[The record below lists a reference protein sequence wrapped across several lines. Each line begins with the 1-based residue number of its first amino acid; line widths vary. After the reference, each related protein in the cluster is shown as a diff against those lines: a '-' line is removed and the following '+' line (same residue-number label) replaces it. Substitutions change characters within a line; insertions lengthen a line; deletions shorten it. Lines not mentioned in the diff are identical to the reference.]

1 MKISR
6 PEVLNIRCLNWKT
19 AIIVFMKNAAWLEDD
34 KKVVSEFPCLLG
46 RPVPEELRG
55 HKLVAVMSHKVN
67 IIVNNVQVLLFHV
80 FVLLVLY

>member
-1 MKISR
+1 
-6 PEVLNIRCLNWKT
+6 
-19 AIIVFMKNAAWLEDD
+19 MKNAAWLEDD
-34 KKVVSEFPCLLG
+34 KKVVNEFPCLLG

-80 FVLLVLY
+80 FVLLVLLLVSSLLNKSPFFIIILK